1 MCARQIRERKKA
13 HAIFFWACCGR
24 EREESDDDL
33 CWQSANESALET
45 MIKDM
50 RRELAACQEQS
61 WRLDEAAE
69 LGDMKERV
77 MMSML
82 PRNETSDGV
91 EQVSVSVASGFAD
104 LSILNEEMDE
114 ELDALMQQLGSV
126 KNQFSSLDTQRR
138 TLTEELEKEKQA
150 LRDAGGNVDA
160 GWQSDSDEEEFYR
173 REAEQQENDARGE
186 GDLDGNG
193 GVISS
198 FIENV
203 SVE

>member
-1 MCARQIRERKKA
+1 
-13 HAIFFWACCGR
+13 
-24 EREESDDDL
+24 L